1 MPPDKIQS
9 KKFAESAS
17 RKTLSTRVL
26 FSKPP
31 IRLIRA
37 RQGGKYGTMN
47 AEQVVNL
54 IDKLIEERM
63 RLASVVE
70 SKTLGP
76 NKPEFLA
83 DCKKR
88 VAEAREKLIQALGE

>member
-1 MPPDKIQS
+1 
-9 KKFAESAS
+9 
-17 RKTLSTRVL
+17 
-26 FSKPP
+26 
-31 IRLIRA
+31 
-37 RQGGKYGTMN
+37 MN
-47 AEQVVNL
+47 AEQVVTL
-54 IDKLIEERM
+54 IDKLIEERL

-76 NKPEFLA
+76 NKAAFLS

>member
-17 RKTLSTRVL
+17 RKTFCTRVV

-37 RQGGKYGTMN
+37 RQAGKYATMN

-76 NKPEFLA
+76 NKPAFLS

-88 VAEAREKLIQALGE
+88 VAETREKLIQALGE

>member
-17 RKTLSTRVL
+17 RKTFSTRVL

-37 RQGGKYGTMN
+37 RQGGKYATMN

-54 IDKLIEERM
+54 IDKLIEERL